1 MTRNMFV
8 AAAVA
13 VAAWA
18 NAAGD
23 EDGVPEEVGDARVA
37 NRAAAIVAFR
47 EGDVGLRDDLRLG
60 VFPFG
65 EAAGLESSLRTTNA
79 ITSPLFVPKKQRS
92 VRPFSRSKTV
102 QDVAQ
107 QVIWSVAST
116 SS

>member
-8 AAAVA
+8 AAVVA

-18 NAAGD
+18 DAGD
-23 EDGVPEEVGDARVA
+23 EDGVLEDVDDACVA

-47 EGDVGLRDDLRLG
+47 EGDDGLRDDFLLDG
-60 VFPFG
+60 FPFG

-92 VRPFSRSKTV
+92 VRPFPRSKTV

-107 QVIWSVAST
+107 QVIWSVASK